1 MVAWIPGAERKGRTM
16 TRLFA
21 VAMMCAV
28 AIGIAGAADTAV
40 PTPKPDAL
48 KALVEQ
54 LGADRYADREAAS
67 AAIEKI
73 GPTALP
79 ALRDAAQSE
88 SPEVRERASL
98 LSVKLKRIS
107 ESNKA
112 LVAKRVKLDYKD
124 IPLGTAVNDLKARTG
139 LHIALDG
146 NHVLNPLRK
155 ITCETAELPVWE
167 ALEVFCAAAGL
178 RELFVGELDVPKSK
192 QPKQNQW
199 GGFVPPPQPPNADS
213 VGIVLMDGK
222 PDRLPGDRSTAVR
235 VVALPPRFPGHKVT
249 LGTGEVTLCL
259 DVTPAPGLNWLEVI
273 SVRINRVIDSSD
285 RLGETGSEKPI
296 PQPIDQSG
304 TIVFGGGGIAMRFDQ
319 RGNPIYPDTVP
330 NPRVVPVPL
339 KVATISARSLKRLE
353 GVVFG
358 EMNVVNQQLIT
369 INDPKKNTNAAF
381 TGQGDVKFTVLEL
394 KEAAGQN
401 GMGLIRAQLEYPSP
415 WAVSARRR
423 GFNPLFNLGFP
434 EAPQHPSLSKTV
446 QAFDANGKPFPLT
459 GSNSFTDI
467 GGDDGQTN
475 IQTMEFRFRAGIGVP
490 AKLVVFGPKTVLVEI
505 PFVMENVLL
514 P

>member
-1 MVAWIPGAERKGRTM
+1 MVARIPGTERKGRTM

-28 AIGIAGAADTAV
+28 AIGLVGAADTAV
-40 PTPKPDAL
+40 PTPKPDAM

-54 LGADRYADREAAS
+54 LGSDRYADREAA
-67 AAIEKI
+67 AAALEKI
-73 GPTALP
+73 GPPALP
-79 ALRDAAQSE
+79 ALRDAARSE
-88 SPEVRERASL
+88 SPEVRERAAV
-98 LSVKLKRIS
+98 LSVKLKRIA
-107 ESNKA
+107 ESNNR

-155 ITCETAELPVWE
+155 VTCETAELPVWE

-178 RELFVGELDVPKSK
+178 RELYVGEIDLPKSK
-192 QPKQNQW
+192 QNKQL

-213 VGIVLMDGK
+213 VGIILMDGR

-259 DVTPAPGLNWLEVI
+259 DVTPAPGLNWLEVV

-285 RLGETGSEKPI
+285 RLGASGSEKPL
-296 PQPIDQSG
+296 PPPIEQGG
-304 TIVFGGGGIAMRFDQ
+304 TIVFGGAGVAMRFDQ
-319 RGNPIYPDTVP
+319 RGNPIYPETMP

-339 KVATISARSLKRLE
+339 KVATISAKSLKRLE

-358 EMNVVNQQLIT
+358 EMNVVNQQI
-369 INDPKKNTNAAF
+369 IAIADPRKNTNVAF
-381 TGQGDVKFTVLEL
+381 NGPGDVKFTVLEL
-394 KEAAGQN
+394 KEAAGQG
-401 GMGLIRAQLEYPSP
+401 GMGLLRAQLEYPSS
-415 WAVSARRR
+415 WSTNARRR
-423 GFNPLFNLGFP
+423 GFNPGFNFGFP
-434 EAPQHPSLSKTV
+434 EPPQHPSLAKTV
-446 QAFDANGKPFPLT
+446 QAFDASGKPFPLT
-459 GSNSFTDI
+459 GNNSYTDI
-467 GGDDGQTN
+467 GGDDGQTS
-475 IQTMEFRFRAGIGVP
+475 IQTMEFRFRPGIGVP
-490 AKLVVFGPKTVLVEI
+490 AKLVVTGPKVVLVEI
-505 PFVMENVLL
+505 PFAMENVQL